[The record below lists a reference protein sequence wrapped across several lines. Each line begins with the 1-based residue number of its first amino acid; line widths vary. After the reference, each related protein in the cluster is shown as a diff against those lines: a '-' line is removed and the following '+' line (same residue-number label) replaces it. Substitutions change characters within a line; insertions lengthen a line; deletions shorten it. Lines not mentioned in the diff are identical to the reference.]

1 LPDKTFDAD
10 AVAALRTDIGMLPS
24 PQDRLNQ
31 AADAPQPETVDEAA
45 QEMQPDAEE
54 VTGAAQPPV
63 AGEVARAEVDAGQ
76 PSADPFADMDMELLE
91 IFVEEAS
98 EIMDSSANTLREWSK
113 EPARR
118 ELMDEFQRQLHTLK
132 GGARMV
138 GIEAIGNLSHSVES
152 LLTRVVDGHVE
163 TGTRLFDLLQDAH
176 DRLAD
181 MLEQV
186 RDSRMP
192 EPVGELETALDRL
205 GFETDGYDE
214 VVEVVAD
221 AGNEAA
227 ATAEAMADQF
237 EEVVAECV
245 DDMVAEADAEAE
257 MQAAETEQ
265 GGEAHDAPAE
275 TAPAV

>member
-1 LPDKTFDAD
+1 MSTPTLDRHF
-10 AVAALRTDIGMLPS
+10 ALRKLHSLLGLVPIGAFLAFHLFENSMAVKGEAYFTEHVIHKIGNLPY
-24 PQDRLNQ
+24 
-31 AADAPQPETVDEAA
+31 V
-45 QEMQPDAEE
+45 
-54 VTGAAQPPV
+54 
-63 AGEVARAEVDAGQ
+63 
-76 PSADPFADMDMELLE
+76 ELLE

-152 LLTRVVDGHVE
+152 LLTRVVDGHVD

-221 AGNEAA
+221 DGDEAA
-227 ATAEAMADQF
+227 ATAEAMADQ
-237 EEVVAECV
+237 
-245 DDMVAEADAEAE
+245 
-257 MQAAETEQ
+257 EQ
-265 GGEAHDAPAE
+265 VPG
-275 TAPAV
+275 